1 MLFPNFQNMKCIP
14 GKAILNIKDY
24 ALPQVMRGE
33 NALWLP
39 PFQLPRVIALYKS
52 GGVVVT
58 KPKPSHEQFR
68 LAALV
73 TVTTGII
80 TKVKVTRNLVSATC

>member
-1 MLFPNFQNMKCIP
+1 MISPGEMLFPNFQNMKCIP
-14 GKAILNIKDY
+14 GKAILDIKEY

-33 NALWLP
+33 NTLHCGYHHSSCLES
-39 PFQLPRVIALYKS
+39 LHCIKS

-73 TVTTGII
+73 TVTTGI
-80 TKVKVTRNLVSATC
+80 